1 MTRLSI
7 VLLAAVMVSALYLV
21 RVQYDSRRLFTEL
34 DRATAEARRLET
46 ERSRLE
52 VEKRA
57 EATSLRVEKLAKD
70 KLAMRTVTPAITE
83 YVTSSAAVPAASPPS
98 SHRKP
103 GSPLSQAAATTL
115 PRQLRPCWKTKPSG
129 RAQRSMAGNAPRP
142 IMTGTCWRRV

>member
-7 VLLAAVMVSALYLV
+7 VLLAAVIFSAMYLV

-34 DRATAEARRLET
+34 DHANAEARRLEV
-46 ERSRLE
+46 ERGRLE

-83 YVTSSAAVPAASPPS
+83 YVTSAVALPVAS
-98 SHRKP
+98 
-103 GSPLSQAAATTL
+103 
-115 PRQLRPCWKTKPSG
+115 
-129 RAQRSMAGNAPRP
+129 APRGARP
-142 IMTGTCWRRV
+142 

>member
-83 YVTSSAAVPAASPPS
+83 YVTSSAALPALAVPSAPGAA
-98 SHRKP
+98 
-103 GSPLSQAAATTL
+103 GG
-115 PRQLRPCWKTKPSG
+115 RP
-129 RAQRSMAGNAPRP
+129 
-142 IMTGTCWRRV
+142 

>member
-34 DRATAEARRLET
+34 DRATAEARRLEI
-46 ERSRLE
+46 ERGRLE

-70 KLAMRTVTPAITE
+70 KLAMRTVTPAVTE
-83 YVTSSAAVPAASPPS
+83 YVTSAAAMAPSAPVAAASP
-98 SHRKP
+98 
-103 GSPLSQAAATTL
+103 
-115 PRQLRPCWKTKPSG
+115 
-129 RAQRSMAGNAPRP
+129 AQQGA
-142 IMTGTCWRRV
+142 RR

>member
-34 DRATAEARRLET
+34 DRATAEARRLEV
-46 ERSRLE
+46 ERGRLE

-83 YVTSSAAVPAASPPS
+83 YVTSSAALPALAAASA
-98 SHRKP
+98 P
-103 GSPLSQAAATTL
+103 GTAGG
-115 PRQLRPCWKTKPSG
+115 RP
-129 RAQRSMAGNAPRP
+129 
-142 IMTGTCWRRV
+142 

>member
-1 MTRLSI
+1 MARLNLML
-7 VLLAAVMVSALYLV
+7 LLAVLVSALYLV
-21 RVQYDSRRLFTEL
+21 HTQYQSRRLFTEL

-83 YVTSSAAVPAASPPS
+83 YVTSSAAVPAAS
-98 SHRKP
+98 
-103 GSPLSQAAATTL
+103 AAASGS
-115 PRQLRPCWKTKPSG
+115 RP
-129 RAQRSMAGNAPRP
+129 
-142 IMTGTCWRRV
+142 